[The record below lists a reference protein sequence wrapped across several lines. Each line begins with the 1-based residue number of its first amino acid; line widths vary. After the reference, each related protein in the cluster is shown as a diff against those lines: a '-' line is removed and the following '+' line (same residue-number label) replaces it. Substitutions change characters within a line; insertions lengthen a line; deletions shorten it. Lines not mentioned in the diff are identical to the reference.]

1 MGVPHSSETKINVHG
16 AKFREIRGKTLQ
28 ERKFNTSIERRIE
41 QLSYKS
47 ETLGWS
53 FTEFCVHVLEVLA
66 VLQHRKKIRQIVTSR
81 QSTGKA
87 IDA

>member
-16 AKFREIRGKTLQ
+16 ANFREIRGKTLQ
-28 ERKFNTSIERRIE
+28 ERKFNTSIERKIE

-53 FTEFCVHVLEVLA
+53 FAEFCTHVLEVLA
-66 VLQHRKKIRQIVTSR
+66 ILQHRKKLGRL
-81 QSTGKA
+81 
-87 IDA
+87 